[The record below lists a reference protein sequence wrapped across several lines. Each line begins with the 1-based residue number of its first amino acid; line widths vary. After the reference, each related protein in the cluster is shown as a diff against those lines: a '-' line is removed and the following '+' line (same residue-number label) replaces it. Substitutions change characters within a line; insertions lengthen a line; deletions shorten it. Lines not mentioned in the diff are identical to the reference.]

1 MIMSFFPQKKLGM
14 LLDSTPLHN
23 AIHFTTFLYHN
34 SRGIISGM
42 DEYPEVAAPNGTQ
55 EVDSEAIHNK
65 DKEENH
71 IENWH
76 LLDNHNTSN
85 SKGDD
90 NQILTLRKET
100 GSWKCMTHKK

>member
-1 MIMSFFPQKKLGM
+1 
-14 LLDSTPLHN
+14 
-23 AIHFTTFLYHN
+23 
-34 SRGIISGM
+34 M

-55 EVDSEAIHNK
+55 ELDSEAIHNE
-65 DKEENH
+65 DKEENP